1 MKYMSMEARIKIC
14 EVVAEVVWPMETR
27 LFNAGNFI
35 YLQVSIDTSLPLC
48 RGRLISLHDGKQI
61 WVSFK
66 YERLPNIC
74 YWCGRLTQED
84 RDCDLWIES
93 EGTLNIDQREFG
105 PQLRAPSFTL

>member
-1 MKYMSMEARIKIC
+1 MSMEAGIKIC
-14 EVVAEVVWPMETR
+14 EVVGEVARPTETR
-27 LFNAGNFI
+27 LFDAGNFI
-35 YLQVSIDTSLPLC
+35 RLQVSIDTSLPLC